1 MNKRMRR
8 FRVLMLAIAA
18 ITLVGCATTQPS
30 DRPSVE
36 LASTWNAPKDAA
48 ENNMPPDSLWWQNFG
63 SAELDRLINQAFEQ
77 SPDLAAMTERVFQA
91 EQQARIAGSSLMP
104 SLGLTGSTGSRV
116 SDGRGPSEHNKSTSV
131 GLSASY
137 ELDLWGNLAA
147 SRNAAEATFRAT
159 VFDYDTVRLT
169 LASSVATTWF
179 QMLGLEEQLRV
190 AKENLRIAER
200 VEQIVDVR
208 YRNGAA
214 SRAEQLRQQTEVLN
228 QRAGLVPLQLQ
239 YRQTRSALAVL
250 VGSSPLGF
258 DVKSANDTLLT
269 MTLPSANAGLPSELL
284 TRRPDLAR
292 EEARLQAAD
301 ANVEQA
307 RTALLPSFSLGLNAG
322 LNSTSLI
329 NLTDPVRTAGWSL
342 SLAQSLFDGGRMD
355 AQQAISESQR
365 LELVE
370 TYRSTILTALQET
383 DDALDR
389 VQTTRHREEL
399 QQTVNERAART
410 LELTEL
416 RYKEGS
422 EELLTLLEAQ
432 RTLFQTR
439 DQLVQLRLA
448 RLVAT
453 VDLYKALGGGW
464 SAGENITPIK
474 SGGNENLSSL

>member
-1 MNKRMRR
+1 MLMNKHTYV
-8 FRVLMLAIAA
+8 FRALMLAAAVIAL
-18 ITLVGCATTQPS
+18 TGCATTQPIE
-30 DRPSVE
+30 RPVPQLTE
-36 LASTWNAPKDAA
+36 NWNAPRDIA
-48 ENNMPPDSLWWQNFG
+48 ESNLPPDRLWWQAFG
-63 SAELDRLINQAFEQ
+63 SDELDRLISHAFTQ
-77 SPDLAAMTERVFQA
+77 SSDLAATAERVFQA
-91 EQQARIAGSSLMP
+91 EQQARIAGSSLLP
-104 SLGLTGSTGSRV
+104 SLDLNASTGSRI
-116 SDGRGPSEHNKSTSV
+116 SDGRGLSEHNKSTSV
-131 GLSASY
+131 GLSARY

-147 SRNAAEATFRAT
+147 SRNAAEATYQAT

-169 LASSVATTWF
+169 LASGVATTWF
-179 QMLGLEEQLRV
+179 QLLGLEEQLRV
-190 AKENLRIAER
+190 AEENLRIAER
-200 VEQIVDVR
+200 IEQIVDAR

-228 QRAGLVPLQLQ
+228 QRASLVPLQLQ

-250 VGSSPLGF
+250 VGASPLGF
-258 DVKSANDTLLT
+258 EVKGAGDTLLT
-269 MTLPSANAGLPSELL
+269 MALPSINAGLPSELL

-307 RTALLPSFSLGLNAG
+307 RTAFLPAFSLGLNAG
-322 LNSTSLI
+322 LGTTSLL

-342 SLAQSLFDGGRMD
+342 TLAQNLFDGGRID
-355 AQQAISESQR
+355 ARKAISESQR

-370 TYRSTILTALQET
+370 NYRSTVLVALQET

-399 QQTVNERAART
+399 QQTVSARAART

-416 RYKEGS
+416 RYKEGGD
-422 EELLTLLEAQ
+422 ELLTLLEAQ

-439 DQLVQLRLA
+439 DQLVQLRVA

-464 SAGENITPIK
+464 DNT
-474 SGGNENLSSL
+474 SGREAFE